1 MQEIE
6 DRYPPPIATVDAVIL
21 TLSEGR
27 LQVLLH
33 RRPEAPFPGAW
44 ALPGGFIRQDED
56 ADSEAAIGRVL
67 REKAGAAGFW
77 LEQLATFSGPV
88 RDPRGWSISVAYMA
102 LVPRDRLPV
111 ETDTVRLFDVN
122 ALPPL
127 AFDHGRIVAAGLAR
141 LRGKGAYSTLPAT
154 LLGEVFTLK
163 DLQDAYEVV
172 LGQTLDASSFRRK
185 VGELRLIEEVPG
197 AERRPA
203 GGGRPSKLF
212 RLSGDPRTFDRTLG
226 GAV

>member
-1 MQEIE
+1 MQETE
-6 DRYPPPIATVDAVIL
+6 DRYPRPIATVDAVIL
-21 TLSEGR
+21 TLSEGN

-33 RRPEAPFPGAW
+33 RRPEAPFAGVW

-56 ADSEAAIGRVL
+56 PDTEAAIGRVL
-67 REKAGAAGFW
+67 REKAAAAGFW
-77 LEQLATFSGPV
+77 VEQLATFSGPV

-111 ETDTVRLFDVN
+111 ETDTVRLFDVD

-154 LLGEVFTLK
+154 LIGEVFTLK
-163 DLQDAYEVV
+163 ELQDAYEVV

-197 AERRPA
+197 AERRLA
-203 GGGRPSKLF
+203 AGGRPSKLF
-212 RLSGDPRTFDRTLG
+212 RLTGDPRTFDRTLG

>member
-1 MQEIE
+1 MQESE
-6 DRYPPPIATVDAVIL
+6 DRYPRPIATVDAVIL
-21 TLSEGR
+21 TLSEGK

-33 RRPEAPFPGAW
+33 RRPQAPFAGAW
-44 ALPGGFIRQDED
+44 ALPGGFIREAED
-56 ADSEAAIGRVL
+56 ADTEAAIGRVL
-67 REKAGAAGFW
+67 REKAGATGFW
-77 LEQLATFSGPV
+77 VEQLATFSGPV
-88 RDPRGWSISVAYMA
+88 RDPRGWSVSVAYMA

-111 ETDTVRLFDVN
+111 ETETVRLFDVE

-154 LLGEVFTLK
+154 LLGETFTLRE
-163 DLQDAYEVV
+163 LQDAYEVV
-172 LGQTLDASSFRRK
+172 LGQTLDDSSFRRK
-185 VGELRLIEEVPG
+185 VSELRLVEEVPG

-212 RLSGDPRTFDRTLG
+212 RLAGDPRTFDRTLG

>member
-1 MQEIE
+1 MQETE
-6 DRYPPPIATVDAVIL
+6 DRYPRPIATVDAVIL
-21 TLSEGR
+21 TLWDGR

-33 RRPEAPFPGAW
+33 RRPEAPFAGAW
-44 ALPGGFIRQDED
+44 ALPGGFIREAED
-56 ADSEAAIGRVL
+56 ADTEAAIGRVL
-67 REKAGAAGFW
+67 REKAGATGFW
-77 LEQLATFSGPV
+77 VEQLATFSGPV

-102 LVPRDRLPV
+102 LVPRGSLPV
-111 ETDTVRLFDVN
+111 ETDTVRLFDVD

-127 AFDHGRIVAAGLAR
+127 AFDHGRILAAGLSR

-212 RLSGDPRTFDRTLG
+212 RLAQAPRTFDRTLG
-226 GAV
+226 AAV

>member
-1 MQEIE
+1 MQDAE
-6 DRYPPPIATVDAVIL
+6 DRYPRPIATVDAVIL
-21 TLSEGR
+21 TLVDGR

-33 RRPEAPFPGAW
+33 RRPQPPFAGAW
-44 ALPGGFIRQDED
+44 ALPGGFIREADD
-56 ADSEAAIGRVL
+56 ADTEAAIGRVL
-67 REKAGAAGFW
+67 REKAGASGFW
-77 LEQLATFSGPV
+77 VEQLASFSGPV
-88 RDPRGWSISVAYMA
+88 RDPRGWSISVAYIAM
-102 LVPRDRLPV
+102 VPHDRLPV
-111 ETDTVRLFDVN
+111 GTDDVRLFDVE

-127 AFDHGRIVAAGLAR
+127 AFDHVRIVTAGLAR

-212 RLSGDPRTFDRTLG
+212 RLAEGPRTFDRTLG
-226 GAV
+226 GVV

>member
-1 MQEIE
+1 MQDTE
-6 DRYPPPIATVDAVIL
+6 DRYPRPIATVDAVIL
-21 TLSEGR
+21 TLVEGR

-33 RRPEAPFPGAW
+33 RRPQAPFAGTW
-44 ALPGGFIRQDED
+44 ALPGGFIREAED
-56 ADSEAAIGRVL
+56 ADTEAAIGRVL
-67 REKAGAAGFW
+67 REKAGASGFW
-77 LEQLATFSGPV
+77 VEQLASFSGQV
-88 RDPRGWSISVAYMA
+88 RDPRGWSISVAYIAM
-102 LVPRDRLPV
+102 VPRDRLPV
-111 ETDTVRLFDVN
+111 GTDEVRLFDVD

-127 AFDHGRIVAAGLAR
+127 AFDHARIVTAGLAR

-197 AERRPA
+197 AERRTT

-212 RLSGDPRTFDRTLG
+212 RLAEGPRTFDRTLG

>member
-6 DRYPPPIATVDAVIL
+6 DRYPRPIATVDAVIL

-56 ADSEAAIGRVL
+56 ANTKAAIGRVL
-67 REKAGAAGFW
+67 RDKAGATGFW
-77 LEQLATFSGPV
+77 MEQLATFSGPV

-111 ETDTVRLFDVN
+111 ETETVRLFDVD

-127 AFDHGRIVAAGLAR
+127 AFDHADIIGVGLSR

-163 DLQDAYEVV
+163 ELQDAYEVV
-172 LGQTLDASSFRRK
+172 LGQSLDPSSFRRK
-185 VGELRLIEEVPG
+185 LNEMRLVEEVPG
-197 AERRPA
+197 AERRAP
-203 GGGRPSKLF
+203 GSGRPSKLF
-212 RLSGDPRTFDRTLG
+212 RLASDPHTFDRTLG

>member
-1 MQEIE
+1 MQESE
-6 DRYPPPIATVDAVIL
+6 DRYPRPIATVDAVIL
-21 TLSEGR
+21 TLSEGK

-33 RRPEAPFPGAW
+33 RRPQAPFAGAW
-44 ALPGGFIRQDED
+44 ALPGGFIRVAED
-56 ADSEAAIGRVL
+56 ADTEAAIGRVL
-67 REKAGAAGFW
+67 REKAGATGFW
-77 LEQLATFSGPV
+77 VEQLATFSGPV
-88 RDPRGWSISVAYMA
+88 RDPRGWSVSVAYMA

-111 ETDTVRLFDVN
+111 ETETVRLFDVD

-154 LLGEVFTLK
+154 LLGETFTLRE
-163 DLQDAYEVV
+163 LQDAYEVV
-172 LGQTLDASSFRRK
+172 LGQTLDDSSFRRK
-185 VGELRLIEEVPG
+185 VSELRLVEEVPG

>member
-1 MQEIE
+1 MQENE
-6 DRYPPPIATVDAVIL
+6 DRYPRPIATVDAVIL
-21 TLSEGR
+21 TLSQDK

-33 RRPEAPFPGAW
+33 RRPQAPFAAVW
-44 ALPGGFIRQDED
+44 ALPGGFIREAED
-56 ADSEAAIGRVL
+56 VDTEAAIGRVL
-67 REKAGAAGFW
+67 RDKAGATGFW
-77 LEQLATFSGPV
+77 VEQLATFSGPT

-102 LVPRDRLPV
+102 LVPRDRLPA
-111 ETDTVRLFDVN
+111 ETDDIRLFDVG

-154 LLGEVFTLK
+154 LLGETFTLRE
-163 DLQDAYEVV
+163 LQDAYEVV
-172 LGQTLDASSFRRK
+172 LGQTLDDSSFRRK
-185 VGELRLIEEVPG
+185 LNELRLVEEVPG

-226 GAV
+226 AAV

>member
-1 MQEIE
+1 MQETE
-6 DRYPPPIATVDAVIL
+6 DRYPRPIATVDAVIL
-21 TLSEGR
+21 TLQEQR

-33 RRPEAPFPGAW
+33 RRPEAPFAGAW

-56 ADSEAAIGRVL
+56 ADTEAAIGRVL
-67 REKAGAAGFW
+67 REKAGATGFW
-77 LEQLATFSGPV
+77 VEQLASFSGPV

-102 LVPRDRLPV
+102 LVPRGSLPV
-111 ETDTVRLFDVN
+111 ETDTVRLFDVDT
-122 ALPPL
+122 LPPL
-127 AFDHGRIVAAGLAR
+127 AFDHGRILAAGLSR

-212 RLSGDPRTFDRTLG
+212 RLAQAPRTFDRTLG

>member
-1 MQEIE
+1 MQDPD
-6 DRYPPPIATVDAVIL
+6 DRYQRPIATVDAVIL
-21 TLSEGR
+21 TLQEQR

-33 RRPEAPFPGAW
+33 RRPQAPFATAW
-44 ALPGGFIRQDED
+44 ALPGGFIRETED
-56 ADSEAAIGRVL
+56 ADTEAAIGRVL
-67 REKAGAAGFW
+67 REKAGASGFW
-77 LEQLATFSGPV
+77 VEQLATFSGPV
-88 RDPRGWSISVAYMA
+88 RDPRGWSISVAYIA
-102 LVPRDRLPV
+102 LAPRDRLPV
-111 ETDTVRLFDVN
+111 EQETVRLFDVG

-127 AFDHGRIVAAGLAR
+127 AFDHARIVEAGLAR

-154 LLGEVFTLK
+154 LLGDVFTLK

-212 RLSGDPRTFDRTLG
+212 RLSGDPRTFDRSLG
-226 GAV
+226 AAV

>member
-1 MQEIE
+1 
-6 DRYPPPIATVDAVIL
+6 VDAVIL
-21 TLSEGR
+21 TLVEGR

-33 RRPEAPFPGAW
+33 RRPQAPFAGTW
-44 ALPGGFIRQDED
+44 ALPGGFIREVED
-56 ADSEAAIGRVL
+56 ADTEAAIGRVL
-67 REKAGAAGFW
+67 REKAGASGFW
-77 LEQLATFSGPV
+77 VEQLASFSGQV
-88 RDPRGWSISVAYMA
+88 RDPRGWSISVAYIA

-111 ETDTVRLFDVN
+111 GTEDVRLFDVDT
-122 ALPPL
+122 LPPL
-127 AFDHGRIVAAGLAR
+127 AFDHARIVTAGLAR

-163 DLQDAYEVV
+163 ELQDAYEVV
-172 LGQTLDASSFRRK
+172 LGQSLDASSFRRK

-212 RLSGDPRTFDRTLG
+212 RLAEGPRTFDRTLG
-226 GAV
+226 GVV

>member
-1 MQEIE
+1 MQENE
-6 DRYPPPIATVDAVIL
+6 DRYPRPIATVDAVIL
-21 TLSEGR
+21 TLSEGK

-33 RRPEAPFPGAW
+33 RRPQAPFAGAW
-44 ALPGGFIRQDED
+44 ALPGGFIRETED
-56 ADSEAAIGRVL
+56 ADAEAAIGRVL
-67 REKAGAAGFW
+67 REKAGASGFW
-77 LEQLATFSGPV
+77 VEQLATFSGPV

-111 ETDTVRLFDVN
+111 GTDSVRLFDVD

-127 AFDHGRIVAAGLAR
+127 AFDHDRILAAGLAR

-154 LLGEVFTLK
+154 LLGETFTLK
-163 DLQDAYEVV
+163 ELQDAYEVV
-172 LGQTLDASSFRRK
+172 LGQSLDPSSFRRK
-185 VGELRLIEEVPG
+185 LNELRLVEEVPG
-197 AERRPA
+197 AERRAA

-212 RLSGDPRTFDRTLG
+212 RLAGDPRTFDRTLG

>member
-1 MQEIE
+1 MQEFQ
-6 DRYPPPIATVDAVIL
+6 DRYPRPIATVDAVIL
-21 TLSEGR
+21 TLSDGR

-33 RRPEAPFPGAW
+33 RRPEAPFSGTW
-44 ALPGGFIRQDED
+44 GLPGGFIRQDED
-56 ADSEAAIGRVL
+56 HDTEGAIGRVL
-67 REKAGAAGFW
+67 REKAGTSGFW
-77 LEQLATFSGPV
+77 VEQLATFSGPV

-111 ETDTVRLFDVN
+111 DTDTVRLFDVD

-127 AFDHGRIVAAGLAR
+127 AFDHAAIVAAGLER

-163 DLQDAYEVV
+163 DLQNAYEVV
-172 LGQTLDASSFRRK
+172 LGRTLDTSSFRR
-185 VGELRLIEEVPG
+185 RLNEMRLVEEVPG
-197 AERRPA
+197 AERRQT
-203 GGGRPSKLF
+203 GSGRPSKVF
-212 RLSGDPRTFDRTLG
+212 RLARDPHTFDRTLG